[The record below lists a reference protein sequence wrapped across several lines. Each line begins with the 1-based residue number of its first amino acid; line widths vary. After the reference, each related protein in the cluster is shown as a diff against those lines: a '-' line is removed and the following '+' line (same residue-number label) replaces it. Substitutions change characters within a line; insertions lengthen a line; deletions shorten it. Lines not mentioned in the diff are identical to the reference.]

1 MLWLKSKGIIIFVC
15 ILISLLFACNIFDF
29 RPVIITTS
37 LDNGNNLLAS
47 RTTPITIVFSDEPV
61 HLDVEK
67 ALVIENTKG
76 TIEIDIFWD
85 GNICTIKPAEPW
97 VPSEQYYFT
106 LKGTIAMQ
114 DGRKTK
120 AALYY
125 SFFAVR
131 NTRAPYIKDFYPQ
144 NGMVTNTRP
153 ETVIQL
159 TFSEPMDAVAVERAL
174 IIEPV
179 FPAIFEWNTDNTVL
193 AVKRKNNALLSPC
206 VRYTWKLDKTACAI
220 DGAPLELPQTQYFLT
235 MENVEHQRVI
245 KTFPAKIAD
254 GVIQLL
260 ENSNLTTGFLYNY
273 GIVIEFAYD
282 IDPNSLLAKKV
293 MLFPGIEGN
302 IVLISPKRL
311 LFTPATI
318 IPPETKLMLYVPSSV
333 STIDGLPMQQDYIEY
348 FTCATPWMKLTRLQD
363 RITDPINVYDNPDGN
378 DTYKIKRLTVT
389 NTNPQSDPDPDGGF
403 SPHAGATT
411 SESYIVIVLTF
422 NASFTTHEQKL
433 KFIECV
439 SFNNLNSGTNLT
451 ATRYVLSGVSWS
463 DTDTTVALTYKPDSF
478 QPVPIGSGSNSGIG
492 TLYRLIIKGGIN
504 GIEAHTFLREDI
516 ILYVEVQ

>member
-1 MLWLKSKGIIIFVC
+1 MLRLKSKGIIILICFVF
-15 ILISLLFACNIFDF
+15 SFLFSCGIFDF

-37 LDNGNNLLAS
+37 LDSGHTLLPS
-47 RTTPITIVFSDEPV
+47 RTAPITIMFSDEPV

-76 TIEIDIFWD
+76 PVEIDIFWD

-120 AALYY
+120 AAIYY

-131 NTRAPYIKDFYPQ
+131 NTRAPYIKDLYPQ
-144 NGMVTNTRP
+144 NGSVTNTRP
-153 ETVIQL
+153 ETVIKL

-193 AVKRKNNALLSPC
+193 VVKRKNNALLSPC

-235 MENVEHQRVI
+235 MENVEHQRVV

-254 GVIQLL
+254 GALQLL
-260 ENSNLTTGFLYNY
+260 ENSNLATGFLYNY
-273 GIVIEFAYD
+273 GVVIDFAYD
-282 IDPNSLLAKKV
+282 IDPNSLLAKKI

-302 IVLISPKRL
+302 VVLINPKRL

-318 IPPETKLMLYVPSSV
+318 IPPETKLMLYVPSTV

-363 RITDPINVYDNPDGN
+363 RITNPVNVYDNPDGN
-378 DTYKIKRLTVT
+378 DTYKIKRLTIT
-389 NTNPQSDPDPDGGF
+389 NTNPQPDPDPDGGF
-403 SPHAGATT
+403 TLTGTT
-411 SESYIVIVLTF
+411 VSESYVVIVLTF

-433 KFIECV
+433 TFIDCV
-439 SFNNLNSGTNLT
+439 SFTSLNSGTQVN
-451 ATRYVLSGVSWS
+451 AYRYVLSGVSWS
-463 DTDTTVALTYKPDSF
+463 DNDTTVALTYKPDTF
-478 QPVPIGSGSNSGIG
+478 QPVPIGGGSNSGIG
-492 TLYRLIIKGGIN
+492 ALYRLIIKGGIN
-504 GIEAHTFLREDI
+504 GIEAQTFLREDI